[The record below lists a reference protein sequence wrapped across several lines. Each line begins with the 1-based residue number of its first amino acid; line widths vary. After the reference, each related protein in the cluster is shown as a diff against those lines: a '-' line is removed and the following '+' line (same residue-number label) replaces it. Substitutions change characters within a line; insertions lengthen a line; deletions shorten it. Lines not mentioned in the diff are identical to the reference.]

1 MDRYSVVMNHT
12 TIINGVEF
20 EKGLHAITEEE
31 AAYFVTTPHR
41 VTKNGNRLTQIPADM
56 ETKKDL
62 MSVFWTPEEEKE
74 DTPEDE
80 VVEEETPE
88 TKTETEEADAETEEV
103 EEEVEETETKDT
115 EEAETE
121 TEKVDEKA
129 TEENVTTE
137 DEAEAESD
145 ETDPEILATREEYEK
160 VLWKTVSNRYMNDV
174 KWMKDKIAEAQK
186 AEA

>member
-1 MDRYSVVMNHT
+1 MARYSVLMNHT

-20 EKGLHAITEEE
+20 EKGLHAISEEE
-31 AAYFVTTPHR
+31 AAYFVTTTHR
-41 VTKNGNRLTQIPADM
+41 VTKDGNKLAMIPADI

-62 MSVFWTPEEEKE
+62 MSVFGTPQAEEEE
-74 DTPEDE
+74 APEDEIVEDETETVKEEAPAETETAEE
-80 VVEEETPE
+80 VVEE
-88 TKTETEEADAETEEV
+88 TENP
-103 EEEVEETETKDT
+103 